1 MQLIPLF
8 VTSPQS
14 KSRFSKPFGGLLWSP
29 PPVQENQAFCLC
41 GLSTTIGAEARTN
54 FHTPFTIYNLQ

>member
-14 KSRFSKPFGGLLWSP
+14 KSRFSKPYGGLLRSP
-29 PPVQENQAFCLC
+29 PPAQENQAFCLC
-41 GLSTTIGAEARTN
+41 GLFTTIGAEACA
-54 FHTPFTIYNLQ
+54 NLQTLLQ